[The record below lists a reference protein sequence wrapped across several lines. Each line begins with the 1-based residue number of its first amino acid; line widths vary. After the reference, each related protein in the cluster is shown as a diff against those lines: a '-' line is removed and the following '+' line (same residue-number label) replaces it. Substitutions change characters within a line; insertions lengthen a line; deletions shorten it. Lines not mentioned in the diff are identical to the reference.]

1 MEDLLITLIIIGGL
15 SYAIYE
21 YTPLHCVFSP
31 LECAED
37 TASGL
42 FQGVSQFFNGLLH
55 SNK

>member
-55 SNK
+55 SN